1 MVVLECMRLVS
12 FSSRRS
18 DLEKNIFI
26 GYLVNSDRS
35 SHFIAFS
42 KRSSETVAKL
52 VAESLIA

>member
-1 MVVLECMRLVS
+1 MVVLECMKLVS
-12 FSSRRS
+12 FSSRRI
-18 DLEKNIFI
+18 DLEKNVFI
-26 GYLVNSDRS
+26 GHLGHAGPS